1 MFAYFD
7 AGTGSMILS
16 FFAAG
21 FAGIV
26 VFGKSLW
33 YKIAF
38 WRKDDAPTLDV
49 DTELEIDPDLDPE
62 MDAGHDTGLDLGEI
76 DDSELEIS

>member
-38 WRKDDAPTLDV
+38 WRKDDARTLDV
-49 DTELEIDPDLDPE
+49 DTELEIDPEVDAALDAE
-62 MDAGHDTGLDLGEI
+62 TDGGLDLGEI
-76 DDSELEIS
+76 DDSELEIG